1 MAAPQI
7 EAYKHGHIV
16 IDGKAYKSD
25 VVILPQAVRDWRR
38 LKEGH
43 RITGRDIA
51 ALLREKPDVLIM
63 GLGAGARLGLTKKAI
78 ARLEASDVE
87 WHALPSKEASKM
99 YNRLSWERRVIAALH
114 LAS

>member
-7 EAYKHGHIV
+7 EAYRHGHIV
-16 IDGKAYKSD
+16 IDGKAYKND
-25 VVILPQAVRDWRR
+25 VVILPETVRDWQR

-43 RITGRDIA
+43 RISGKDIA
-51 ALLREKPDVLIM
+51 ALLREKPEVLIV

-78 ARLEASDVE
+78 ARLEASGVE
-87 WHALPSKEASKM
+87 WHAFPSKEACKM
-99 YNRLSWERRVIAALH
+99 YNRLSRQRRVVAALH

>member
-7 EAYKHGHIV
+7 EVYKHGHIV

-25 VVILPQAVRDWRR
+25 VIILPEAVRDWQRHR
-38 LKEGH
+38 EGH
-43 RITGRDIA
+43 RVTGKDIA
-51 ALLREKPDVLIM
+51 TLLREKPKILIL

-78 ARLEASDVE
+78 VHLEASGVE
-87 WHALPSKEASKM
+87 WHALPSKEACKM
-99 YNRLSWERRVIAALH
+99 YNRLSREQRVVVALH